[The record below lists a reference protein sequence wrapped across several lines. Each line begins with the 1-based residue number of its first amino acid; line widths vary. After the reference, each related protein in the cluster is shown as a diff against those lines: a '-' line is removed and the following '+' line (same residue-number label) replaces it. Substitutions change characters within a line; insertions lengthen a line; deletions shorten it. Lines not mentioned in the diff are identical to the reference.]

1 MVVLVDLSHV
11 GTKGFD
17 AFRSHCVLPEVSAGL
32 DPPGRVSDRGSCAL
46 SHVAQSGRVSAMRG
60 PSSAPGPEVRS
71 GPGSSE

>member
-17 AFRSHCVLPEVSAGL
+17 AFWSHCVLSAVSAGL
-32 DPPGRVSDRGSCAL
+32 DPPWRVSDRGGCAL
-46 SHVAQSGRVSAMRG
+46 SHVAQSERVLAMQG
-60 PSSAPGPEVRS
+60 PSSAPGPEVRP